1 MIDLEADDGNAII
14 NINSLKA
21 LLQPHLINCDVC
33 KDSQLILENVKV
45 SSICQKLRLTCPKCH
60 ISNQMTYQSMNYLK
74 KTIPELHGT
83 ERKKKVRQ
91 LANMTKAWNEI
102 IKPSLVLRDLDVGRT
117 SYFKENTANNNSLQY
132 DINTRLFVSPFLTG
146 TGFDKATGIL
156 ACLNIEGTVGT
167 KRSFYTHQS
176 IITSDIIKTTTAV
189 IKEAQVNEIKA
200 TILER
205 LEEKGID
212 KDIQIDLYH
221 KWLEGHNVKQ
231 IGNVGLTVS
240 FDMAWQKR
248 GSGSRYD
255 SLSGHGIMIG
265 CRTKKVIGII
275 VYAMKCS
282 KCHFASKKCVPAEE
296 HDCPLNYV
304 GSSKGMEATAAL
316 EMVIDIY
323 TTHTGRI
330 YVEAIISDDDSTM
343 RAKVSHETNNV
354 HGKLPAHIPAP
365 IFKADP
371 GHRIKSMSRPFFE
384 LAKAAKSTSTLEM
397 SDAMQYRMYIGC
409 CIKKN
414 RHLSLEEFKI
424 KMRAPVEHIFGCHE
438 WCDKEW
444 CWSKELDDVK
454 SNVNKKFQEMY
465 CMECDNVSLY

>member
-1 MIDLEADDGNAII
+1 M
-14 NINSLKA
+14 
-21 LLQPHLINCDVC
+21 
-33 KDSQLILENVKV
+33 
-45 SSICQKLRLTCPKCH
+45 
-60 ISNQMTYQSMNYLK
+60 
-74 KTIPELHGT
+74 
-83 ERKKKVRQ
+83 
-91 LANMTKAWNEI
+91 
-102 IKPSLVLRDLDVGRT
+102 
-117 SYFKENTANNNSLQY
+117 
-132 DINTRLFVSPFLTG
+132 
-146 TGFDKATGIL
+146 
-156 ACLNIEGTVGT
+156 
-167 KRSFYTHQS
+167 
-176 IITSDIIKTTTAV
+176 
-189 IKEAQVNEIKA
+189 
-200 TILER
+200 
-205 LEEKGID
+205 
-212 KDIQIDLYH
+212 
-221 KWLEGHNVKQ
+221 
-231 IGNVGLTVS
+231 GLTVS

-409 CIKKN
+409 CIKTN
-414 RHLSLEEFKI
+414 RHLILSQI
-424 KMRAPVEHIFGCHE
+424 KLC
-438 WCDKEW
+438 
-444 CWSKELDDVK
+444 
-454 SNVNKKFQEMY
+454 
-465 CMECDNVSLY
+465 